1 MLKKLRDQI
10 GQKRER
16 ANQLFTLCT
25 AESRGLSAAEM
36 TESETLKA
44 DIEKLEGEV
53 RSFESLQEISRM
65 APVDMSVQNANGS
78 KKAQKEIRNFSF
90 QRAINSTENGKKLD
104 GIELEM
110 HQEGVK
116 DLQRAGKSVSGIAIP
131 ELVLNLRAGNV
142 AGIAGD
148 GGSAVYTEYKGFR
161 EFYKNALVL
170 EALGTTVLTGLQG
183 NLSYVIESSQIKASW
198 EDEIDTTTVAKPT
211 FANVT
216 SSPKRLSK
224 ALLYSLQLLNQSAIG
239 IEALL
244 QRQIAYALAFAVQ
257 DAAITGVTTV
267 GGQGNIVGI
276 LGDTNVPTVAMGT
289 NGATF
294 TYAKAVEMETA
305 VATKDALIGNLAYL
319 TNAGV
324 RGALKTTQKF
334 ANSQSSD
341 TVMTADGMVNGYMA
355 ALSNYIPSNLVKG
368 TSGAVCNAMIFGDW
382 SQLEIHRWGAIE
394 LVVDRI
400 TKATSGQVQV
410 VVNDFANVLNV
421 RPTSFSKC
429 LDIKLS

>member
-1 MLKKLRDQI
+1 MLKKLLDLQ

-16 ANQLFTLCT
+16 AKQILDVCT
-25 AESRGLSAAEM
+25 AENRSLSDTEDS
-36 TESETLKA
+36 ESETLVV
-44 DIEKLEGEV
+44 ELQKLERQISNVRALGEA
-53 RSFESLQEISRM
+53 SAM
-65 APVDMSVQNANGS
+65 PVDMDIQNVRGS
-78 KKAQKEIRNFSF
+78 EKDKKDIASFSF
-90 QRAINSTENGKKLD
+90 QRAINSTESGKKLD

-116 DLQRAGKSVSGIAIP
+116 ELQRAGKSVSGIAIP
-131 ELVLNLRAGNV
+131 ELVLNMRSGNTV
-142 AGIAGD
+142 GVPGD
-148 GGSAVYTEYKGFR
+148 GGSTVYTEYKGFR
-161 EFYKNALVL
+161 EFYKNALIL
-170 EALGTTVLTGLQG
+170 EELGTTVLTGLQG

-198 EDEIDTTTVAKPT
+198 EDEIDTASVAKPT
-211 FANVT
+211 FANLT

-224 ALLYSLQLLNQSAIG
+224 ALLYSLQLLNQTSIG
-239 IEALL
+239 IESLL

-267 GGQGNIVGI
+267 GGQGNIMGL
-276 LGDTNVPTVAMGT
+276 LGNTDVPTVAMGT
-289 NGATF
+289 NGALF
-294 TYAKAVEMETA
+294 SYQKAVEMETS
-305 VATKDALIGNLAYL
+305 VATKDALLGNLAYL

-324 RGALKTTQKF
+324 RGALKTNQKF
-334 ANSQSSD
+334 ANSQASD
-341 TVMTADGMVNGYMA
+341 TIMNADGMVNGYKT

-400 TKATSGQVQV
+400 TKATNGQVQV
-410 VVNDFANVLNV
+410 VVNDFANVLCV

-429 LDIKLS
+429 VDIKLS